1 MRDYLVSTFELI
13 ERGYPRGVPDEE
25 YLPLL
30 FFLSEH
36 LSIRTVAYVAEQA
49 KLADLRVSYYNDV
62 LSAMQ
67 QSPDHAMVIARLS
80 DVGLAEWIDEQDAP
94 L

>member
-13 ERGYPRGVPDEE
+13 DRAYPDGVPDEE

-36 LSIRTVAYVAEQA
+36 LSIRTVAYIAEQA
-49 KLADLRVSYYNDV
+49 KLADLRLSYYNDV
-62 LSAMQ
+62 LLAMQ
-67 QSPDHAMVIARLS
+67 QRPDHAMVIARLS
-80 DVGLAEWIDEQDAP
+80 YVGLAEWVDEP
-94 L
+94 E